1 MRQSVSSLRYLR
13 GIVSGILVVSL
24 GLSMAETKLPTVII
38 LGKQYYRYETKKGDS
53 LFGIASHYGWDTEV
67 LNELNPNISSPIA
80 KGTIIYYPVT
90 DNITADNTDSADSF
104 VTEQVTHLVQS
115 GETVYS
121 ICKAYDLNMNELY
134 ALNPDARNG
143 IKAGEKLIIS
153 QPKTIVTADKRAS
166 GESKPASP
174 EEVTGDNETDT
185 EYVFHNIAPGET
197 LYSVAVKYD
206 TRVEDIYREN
216 PGLSPDFIMAGETI
230 RIIPGTRSS
239 NVKTEVV
246 TEQNVVSIDTYKV
259 QKGDTW
265 GSISA
270 SLHVDRQSLRD
281 ANPGKWKLKK
291 GDTLI
296 IPRTEEV
303 EVSHEY
309 TEIDPREQSQQGL
322 RELYDEVH
330 SIDVSLTGEREKVS
344 EVKVTIILD
353 DTSSNRDMEFA
364 RGALLGVDRLKNS
377 DYRINMMI
385 LDGGETMSKILTQ
398 LETFGPNLLISTS
411 DKSLPQYLVDYSQR
425 TGTELINTFD
435 VKNEAYIDTPTIYQF
450 LTPSSYFNESVADYI
465 FDNYGDRKLLVIG
478 NISNSDNIGE
488 LLSQK
493 YEDIRILEAGDIEKF
508 EPLDDVKYILY
519 ATPTV
524 FKEVES
530 IMDNISTLMT
540 DNPLADIK
548 VIGRAN
554 WVTFGR
560 KLSEKY
566 SDIDFLVPSRFYF
579 NPDDIDSRR
588 FINDYQLLYGHTPVK
603 SFPVYSVVGYDI
615 ITSFLPNLYSH
626 NGDFNANF
634 NVSGTLQSDIELKR
648 INNWSGL
655 YNPSC
660 YILDYN
666 MRGEPFKIKLPK

>member
-1 MRQSVSSLRYLR
+1 
-13 GIVSGILVVSL
+13 
-24 GLSMAETKLPTVII
+24 MAETKLPTVII
-38 LGKQYYRYETKKGDS
+38 LGKQYYCYESKKGDS
-53 LFGIASHYGWDTEV
+53 LFGIASHYGWDTDV
-67 LNELNPNISSPIA
+67 LNELNPNITSPIA
-80 KGTIIYYPVT
+80 KGTLIYYPVT
-90 DNITADNTDSADSF
+90 DNITSESAAGENSI

-121 ICKAYDLNMNELY
+121 ICKAYDLTMNELY
-134 ALNPDARNG
+134 ALNPNARHG
-143 IKAGEKLIIS
+143 IKAGEILVIS
-153 QPKTIVTADKRAS
+153 QPKTIVTADKHSTDEEANNAPDDVI
-166 GESKPASP
+166 GENG
-174 EEVTGDNETDT
+174 EDNE
-185 EYVFHNIAPGET
+185 YIFHNIAQGET
-197 LYSVAVKYD
+197 LYSIAVKYD

-216 PGLSPDFIMAGETI
+216 PGLSPDYIAAGETI
-230 RIIPGTRSS
+230 RIIPGTRSN

-246 TEQNVVSIDTYKV
+246 TEQSVVSIDTYKV

-270 SLHVDRQSLRD
+270 SLHVEQQALRD

-296 IPRTEEV
+296 IPRTEEI

-309 TEIDPREQSQQGL
+309 TEIDPREQSPQGL

-330 SIDVSLTGEREKVS
+330 SIDVSMTGERETAD
-344 EVKVTIILD
+344 EVKVAIILD
-353 DTSSNRDMEFA
+353 DTATNRDMEFA
-364 RGALLGVDRLKNS
+364 RGALLGIDKLKNS
-377 DYRINMMI
+377 SFRINVMI
-385 LDGGETMSKILTQ
+385 VDGGDTMSKILTQ
-398 LETFGPNLLISTS
+398 LETFRPDLLISTS
-411 DKSLPQYLVDYSQR
+411 DKSLPQYLVEYSQR

-450 LTPSSYFNESVADYI
+450 LTPSSYFNDSVAEYI
-465 FDNYGDRKLLVIG
+465 AEQFGDRTLLVIG
-478 NISNSDNIGE
+478 NISNTDNVRE

-493 YEDIRILEAGDIEKF
+493 FSGIRNIDVADIEKF
-508 EPLDDVKYILY
+508 VPQDGVKYLIY
-519 ATPTV
+519 ATPTGQ
-524 FKEVES
+524 KDVES
-530 IMDNISTLMT
+530 LMENISAMVSS
-540 DNPLADIK
+540 NPLADIK

-566 SDIDFLVPSRFYF
+566 SDINFLVPSRFYF

-588 FINDYQLLYGHTPVK
+588 FINDYQQLYGHTPIK
-603 SFPVYSVVGYDI
+603 SYPVYSVVGYDI
-615 ITSFLPNLYSH
+615 ITSFLPNIHNH

-634 NVSGTLQSDIELKR
+634 NVSGTLQSDIVLER

-666 MRGEPFKIKLPK
+666 MAGEPFKIRLTR